1 MVSQRLWTEGRAIVH
16 PGAVFR
22 TVVLAVVP
30 LVFLAACGADDDDN
44 AAGGGDRISIVAAFY
59 PIATAAEQVGGNLVD
74 VSNLTTAGTEPHDL
88 ELNPDQ
94 VDELENAD
102 LVLYLGQGFQPAV
115 AEIAERRDDG
125 AVDLL
130 DTIPLEAGASE
141 ALEAQE
147 ASEEG
152 DGGEAEGEGHEES
165 GLDPHF
171 WLDPQLMADAVD
183 EVEAA
188 LSAAS
193 PGDAATFQAN
203 AQVYKDQLVD
213 LDDEFATG
221 LGSCE
226 RNEIVTSHAAFYYL
240 AQRYGL
246 TQLPITGLSPEAEP
260 DAARLADL
268 ADQIE
273 ADGIT
278 TIFYETLVS
287 PDIAET
293 LARETGAEAAVL
305 NPIEG
310 LTQDQL
316 DNGDDYISVMQDNL
330 TALEQA
336 LGCE

>member
-1 MVSQRLWTEGRAIVH
+1 
-16 PGAVFR
+16 
-22 TVVLAVVP
+22 LAVVP

-44 AAGGGDRISIVAAFY
+44 ATSGGGRISVVAAFY
-59 PIATAAEQVGGNLVD
+59 PIATAAEQVGGDLVD
-74 VSNLTTAGTEPHDL
+74 VSNLTAAGTEPHDL

-94 VDELENAD
+94 VDDLEDAD
-102 LVLYLGQGFQPAV
+102 LVFYLGEGFQPAV

-125 AVDLL
+125 VVDLL

-152 DGGEAEGEGHEES
+152 DGGGEGEDHDES

-171 WLDPQLMADAVD
+171 WLDPQLMANAVD

-188 LSAAS
+188 LSATS
-193 PGDAATFQAN
+193 PGDAATFRAN
-203 AQVYKDQLVD
+203 AQAYKDQLAD

-221 LGSCE
+221 LQNCE
-226 RNEIVTSHAAFYYL
+226 RDEIVTAHAAFHYL
-240 AQRYGL
+240 AKRYGL

-278 TIFYETLVS
+278 TIFYETLVA

-330 TALEQA
+330 ATLEQA
-336 LGCE
+336 LGCD